1 MNKLPSIMTAL
12 RSNLVFILAVPLF
25 WLCFILL
32 YKPFGIIQLLG
43 MGEDMLHFN
52 TTIIMCILLGVMII
66 SRVLLMAIHRTLKLD
81 WWKFFLWE
89 ASELLLMSLFMA
101 LYLTLMYHGAYTY
114 FSMVGQ
120 CLFSLLIICIY
131 PYVIFN
137 LAFAYRGKL
146 EEDTFY
152 DDSLM
157 RFLDSTQKL
166 KLMIASSAVLYVEAD
181 ENYVH
186 IRYMEGEKQKDYPLR
201 ASMKSLEKLMQKH
214 GLIRCQRSY
223 YINPQHIKVLR
234 RDKEGMISAELDVA
248 NQKPIPVSP
257 KYYDNLA
264 KWL

>member
-1 MNKLPSIMTAL
+1 MSKLPSIMTAL

-25 WLCFILL
+25 WLCFVLL
-32 YKPFGIIQLLG
+32 YKPAAIVQLLG
-43 MGEDMLHFN
+43 MGADMLHFN
-52 TTIIMCILLGVMII
+52 TTIIMCVLLAVMII

-101 LYLTLMYHGAYTY
+101 LYLTLMYRGAYTY

-120 CLFSLLIICIY
+120 CLFSLLMICLY

-137 LAFAYRGKL
+137 VAFAYRSKL
-146 EEDTFY
+146 EENTLY

-157 RFLDSTQKL
+157 RFVDNTQKL

-186 IRYMEGEKQKDYPLR
+186 VRYMEGEKQLQ
-201 ASMKSLEKLMQKH
+201 L
-214 GLIRCQRSY
+214 G
-223 YINPQHIKVLR
+223 
-234 RDKEGMISAELDVA
+234 
-248 NQKPIPVSP
+248 
-257 KYYDNLA
+257 YYDAALALASEAHRIYPEGHAAQYSLA
-264 KWL
+264 KIFLMLGQVDTATHILHRITEQDTTHFWYNIS